1 MNWHEAYSS
10 DAQALWALIAV
21 PLGFLTYYAV
31 RGMPQ
36 DSTREDRFIAVFC
49 LVWTVETLLDPIVG
63 GPIARALGWSD
74 GLAGSAILFLFVYLG
89 DLRVFVLI
97 FGLAETGSL
106 RRAMAFALIV
116 PIATGLVYGTAAWW
130 NPGLPGQWMWLIY
143 ELGFVIMAVWLVRH
157 WIPGHCG
164 RDREALRSM
173 LSSCGAYVATYY
185 ALWATCDT
193 LILLGIDEGWGLR
206 MLPNQLYYALWVPFV
221 YVRYSTMRSQ

>member
-31 RGMPQ
+31 RGGPQ
-36 DSTREDRFIAVFC
+36 GSTREDRFIAVFC

-116 PIATGLVYGTAAWW
+116 PLATGLVYGTAAWW